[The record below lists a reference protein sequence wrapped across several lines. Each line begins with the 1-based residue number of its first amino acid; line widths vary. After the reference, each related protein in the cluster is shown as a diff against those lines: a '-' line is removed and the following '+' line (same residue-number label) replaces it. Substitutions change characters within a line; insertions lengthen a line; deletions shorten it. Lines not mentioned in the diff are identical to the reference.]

1 MTNLSNED
9 LGSDDKQNSGVAA
22 VDRAL
27 LILASFDIENP
38 SLSLAEISRRTKLY
52 KSTILRLL
60 NSLERHGYIRK
71 STDGL
76 YSLSIM
82 PLKLARIYQN
92 SFNLKDIIYP
102 ILEKISEETGETSSF
117 YILDNESRVVL
128 FRIEPVRSVKVSI
141 SEGDVFPVN
150 VGASGKILSAFSK
163 KQIEAKLESI
173 KENYWASSFGE
184 RDPETSSL
192 SVPVLDGSQH
202 LQGALTISGPSERLT
217 SETIDDYIPHLM
229 KYGITISKQLGANT
243 MLYEEAHKKLS

>member
-9 LGSDDKQNSGVAA
+9 LGSDSKQNSGVAA

-27 LILASFDIENP
+27 LILSSFDIENP

-60 NSLERHGYIRK
+60 NSLERYGYIRK
-71 STDGL
+71 NTDGL

-163 KQIEAKLESI
+163 QQIEAKLESI

-192 SVPVLDGSQH
+192 SVPVLDGSQY

-217 SETIDDYIPHLM
+217 SETINGYIPHLM

-243 MLYEEAHKKLS
+243 MLYEAAYAKQL